1 MDDFGSGYSSLNA
14 LQEFDFNVIKMD
26 MDFMKHFS
34 INSKSQ
40 MIVETIMTMAHRMGL
55 KTLAEGV
62 ETEEQ
67 LKFLQDCGCDLCQGY
82 LFGKPEPW
90 DKYI

>member
-1 MDDFGSGYSSLNA
+1 
-14 LQEFDFNVIKMD
+14 
-26 MDFMKHFS
+26 
-34 INSKSQ
+34 